1 MELLGDIFLSL
12 LVALGALLGLVLVMP
27 LSVQAQGA
35 VSASAF
41 TATFGLKVR
50 WAFGALGLDV
60 DPSGQVFRLF
70 GIKVWRSSTR
80 NKTEKKNPRE
90 RARQVRKVRKVR
102 RDRKK
107 KRSRNNGPLW
117 FWHHRDELLQT
128 LLRLL
133 STLHLRGRVE
143 GLVGLEEPDDT
154 IWLALAIHAV
164 SDRLPEGTLALDV
177 DYADLTLEVEGRLSA
192 WVVPLHV
199 AAVGLA
205 LITLN
210 RTTRHAVFG
219 APAQKIPLT
228 GELS

>member
-1 MELLGDIFLSL
+1 MELLGDIL
-12 LVALGALLGLVLVMP
+12 LTLLIALGALLGLVLVMP
-27 LSVQAQGA
+27 LSATAHGA
-35 VSASAF
+35 VSASAL
-41 TATFGLKVR
+41 TATFGVKVR
-50 WAFGALGLDV
+50 WAFGVLGLDV
-60 DPSGQVFRLF
+60 DPSGLVLRLF
-70 GIKVWRSSTR
+70 GFKVWRSSHG
-80 NKTEKKNPRE
+80 KSSDKKDPRE
-90 RARQVRKVRKVR
+90 RARKVR
-102 RDRKK
+102 RARRR

-117 FWHHRDELLQT
+117 FWHHRDELLRT

-164 SDRLPEGTLALDV
+164 ADRLPEGTLALDV
-177 DYADLTLEVEGRLSA
+177 DYADLALELEGRLSS

-199 AAVGLA
+199 AAVGLV
-205 LITLN
+205 LLTFD

-219 APAQKIPLT
+219 APAQKVPLT

>member
-1 MELLGDIFLSL
+1 MELLGHIL
-12 LVALGALLGLVLVMP
+12 LALLIALGVLIGLVLVLP
-27 LSVQAQGA
+27 LSVQARGA
-35 VSASAF
+35 VSASAL
-41 TATFGLKVR
+41 TATYGLKVR
-50 WAFGALGLDV
+50 WAFGALGLHV
-60 DPSGQVFRLF
+60 DPSGQAIRLF
-70 GIKVWRSSTR
+70 GFRVWRSNN
-80 NKTEKKNPRE
+80 NKKSEKKDPE
-90 RARQVRKVRKVR
+90 KRARHVRKVRKVR
-102 RDRKK
+102 RARKG

-117 FWHHRDELLQT
+117 FWQHRDELLQT

-177 DYADLTLEVEGRLSA
+177 DYADLALEVEGRISA
-192 WVVPLHV
+192 WAVPLHV
-199 AAVGLA
+199 VAVGLF
-205 LITLN
+205 LLTFD

>member
-27 LSVQAQGA
+27 LSVQARGA
-35 VSASAF
+35 VSASAL

-50 WAFGALGLDV
+50 WAFGALGFDV
-60 DPSGQVFRLF
+60 DPSGQVFRVF
-70 GIKVWRSSTR
+70 GLKVWRSSTR
-80 NKTEKKNPRE
+80 KKSEKKNPRE
-90 RARQVRKVRKVR
+90 RARQVRKVR
-102 RDRKK
+102 DRKS
-107 KRSRNNGPLW
+107 KRARHNGPLW

-192 WVVPLHV
+192 WVVPLHL

>member
-1 MELLGDIFLSL
+1 MELLGDILLSL
-12 LVALGALLGLVLVMP
+12 LVALGALIGLVLVMP
-27 LSVQAQGA
+27 LSVQARGA
-35 VSASAF
+35 VSASAL

-60 DPSGQVFRLF
+60 DRSGQVFRLF
-70 GIKVWRSSTR
+70 GIKVWRSSNR

-90 RARQVRKVRKVR
+90 RARQVRRVR

-107 KRSRNNGPLW
+107 KRARNNGPLW
-117 FWHHRDELLQT
+117 FWHHRDELLKT

-192 WVVPLHV
+192 WVVPLHL

>member
-1 MELLGDIFLSL
+1 MELLGHIL
-12 LVALGALLGLVLVMP
+12 LALLITLGVFIGLVLVMP
-27 LSVQAQGA
+27 LSVQARGS
-35 VSASAF
+35 VSASAL

-50 WAFGALGLDV
+50 WAFGVLGLDV
-60 DPSGQVFRLF
+60 DPTGQVVRLF
-70 GIKVWRSSTR
+70 GFRVWRSNTQKRS
-80 NKTEKKNPRE
+80 EKKDPKE
-90 RARQVRKVRKVR
+90 RARKVRKVR
-102 RDRKK
+102 RGRKN

-117 FWHHRDELLQT
+117 FWQHRDELLQT

-143 GLVGLEEPDDT
+143 GLVGLDEPDDT

-177 DYADLTLEVEGRLSA
+177 DYADLALEVEGRISA
-192 WVVPLHV
+192 WAVPLQI
-199 AAVGLA
+199 AAVGLF
-205 LITLN
+205 LLTFD

>member
-1 MELLGDIFLSL
+1 MELLGDIL
-12 LVALGALLGLVLVMP
+12 LALLIALGVFIGLLLVMP
-27 LSVQAQGA
+27 LSVQARGA
-35 VSASAF
+35 VSASAL
-41 TATFGLKVR
+41 TATYGLKVR
-50 WAFGALGLDV
+50 WAFGVLGLDL
-60 DPSGQVFRLF
+60 DPAGQVFRLF
-70 GIKVWRSSTR
+70 GFKVWRSNIS
-80 NKTEKKNPRE
+80 KEPKKKDPRK
-90 RARQVRKVRKVR
+90 RARKVRKVR
-102 RDRKK
+102 RARKG

-117 FWHHRDELLQT
+117 FWQHRDELLQT

-177 DYADLTLEVEGRLSA
+177 DYADLALEVEGRISA
-192 WVVPLHV
+192 WAVPLHV

-205 LITLN
+205 LITFD

>member
-1 MELLGDIFLSL
+1 MELLGDILLSL

-27 LSVQAQGA
+27 LSVQARGA
-35 VSASAF
+35 VSASAL

-60 DPSGQVFRLF
+60 DPSGHVFRLF
-70 GIKVWRSSTR
+70 GLKVWRSSTR
-80 NKTEKKNPRE
+80 KKTEKKNPRE
-90 RARQVRKVRKVR
+90 RARQVRKVR
-102 RDRKK
+102 RDRKN
-107 KRSRNNGPLW
+107 KRARNNGPLW
-117 FWHHRDELLQT
+117 FWHHRDELLKT

-192 WVVPLHV
+192 WVVPLHL